1 MTKPKLVA
9 TSSKKLRPRAA
20 DAPESRPEVLGP
32 GIHAGLIEPCAGA
45 SYRVRTL
52 TGARF
57 SATLADGVDRAL
69 AEECLREG
77 RTVLLADS
85 PRGVLVLGA
94 VQTQKSAVREAD
106 GSVTIEGK
114 DVRVRADRA
123 LVLDAGP
130 VSIRAE
136 RSGVIRIEGE
146 KMIVDVSA
154 LVRFLSA
161 RVEVP

>member
-1 MTKPKLVA
+1 MTKTKLVA
-9 TSSKKLRPRAA
+9 TPSKKPRLRVAE
-20 DAPESRPEVLGP
+20 APDSRPEALGP

-45 SYRVRTL
+45 TYRVRTL
-52 TGARF
+52 TGDRF
-57 SATLADGVDRAL
+57 SAILADGVDRAL
-69 AEECLREG
+69 AEECLRDG

-114 DVRVRADRA
+114 DVRVRAERA

-136 RSGVIRIEGE
+136 RNGVIRIEGE
-146 KMIVDVSA
+146 KMVVDVSA